1 MKEREINGVKVK
13 TWPLTDVQGGLYKV
27 FAHYASIQEMNLGV
41 GFYFKMDMNEELM
54 RQSMREAI
62 EYMEALN
69 VRFGQDENG
78 EMYQYINPEPWN
90 EEMPLLDL
98 SDMSEESAKK
108 YLTDLTSEPI
118 EYLHKNMTIVRLVR
132 LCDGFSGVYIN
143 FNHMLADGYSINMF
157 MTYLAAIYFSHAAGK
172 TLLLPK
178 KSDYVKMIEKELLYN
193 GSDREKADQEFWN
206 STLREG
212 EPLYTHPTVRPGN
225 AWEKQ
230 QEEQGENKTRY
241 LINNISPKAS
251 IDSEVIGGERAE
263 RLVDSIAENKV
274 SENALA
280 TLALRSTLS
289 LLNHRQT
296 DIAARVIV
304 NRRGTINERYSGGNR
319 MTFLTWRSDIQDNMP
334 VREALQ
340 EMLDSQKKI
349 FRHADYNS
357 MKRLAERGQFFDNP
371 PKATYESVTFTYQPN
386 TVQLDP
392 RLPEM
397 KAVWYSNSSTSN
409 ICYLTLEHLLGK
421 KDYVFIYER
430 RVEEMNEEEMHFFT
444 ELMMECM
451 ETAMD
456 HLDGT
461 VGEVLDEVQARHPE
475 LSREPVFNA

>member
-1 MKEREINGVKVK
+1 MTERLINGVMVK

-62 EYMEALN
+62 GYMEALN

-90 EEMPLLDL
+90 EEMPLWDL
-98 SDMSEESAKK
+98 SDLSEKEAKE
-108 YLTDLTSEPI
+108 YLTKVTSEPI
-118 EYLHKNMTIVRLVR
+118 DYLHKNMTIVSLVKLR
-132 LCDGFSGVYIN
+132 DGFSGVYIN

-157 MTYLAAIYFSHAAGK
+157 MTYLAVIYFSHAAGK
-172 TLLLPK
+172 EIDLPR
-178 KSDYVKMIEKELLYN
+178 KSDYIKMIEKELEYK
-193 GSDREKADQEFWN
+193 GSEREKADHEFWN
-206 STLREG
+206 STLEEG
-212 EPLYTHPTVRPGN
+212 EPIYTHPTAAPNNARVRQLR
-225 AWEKQ
+225 EK
-230 QEEQGENKTRY
+230 GETRY
-241 LINNISPKAS
+241 FENTISPKAS
-251 IDSEVIGGERAE
+251 IDSEIIGGERAE
-263 RLVDSIAENKV
+263 KLVDAIAENKL

-289 LLNHRQT
+289 LLNHRET

-319 MTFLTWRSDIQDNMP
+319 MTFLTWRSIIDDDMP
-334 VREALQ
+334 VRDALK
-340 EMLDSQKKI
+340 EMIDSQKKI

-357 MKRLAERGQFFDNP
+357 MKRLAERGQYFGNP
-371 PKATYESVTFTYQPN
+371 SLATYESVTFTYQPN
-386 TVQLDP
+386 TVQIDP

-409 ICYLTLEHLLGK
+409 ICYLTLEHMLGK

-430 RVEEMNEEEMHFFT
+430 RVEEMSEEEMHFFT

-451 ETAMD
+451 ESAVE

-461 VGEVLDEVQARHPE
+461 IGEVLDEVQARHPE
-475 LSREPVFNA
+475 LCESEMQAV